1 MVFEV
6 QGMTDS
12 FVRLERDNSG
22 IEFLGKSFYRI
33 GSKVKAQVYHYIRP
47 GPDPC
52 SKCKGIFSLRVRKRR
67 SRFSCIIEIF

>member
-22 IEFLGKSFYRI
+22 IEFLGKSFYRT
-33 GSKVKAQVYHYIRP
+33 GTKVKAQVYPR
-47 GPDPC
+47 GGTSLGSG
-52 SKCKGIFSLRVRKRR
+52 SKARA
-67 SRFSCIIEIF
+67 